1 MSLLK
6 GPRMHLFI
14 MEKDYYLLLRNET
27 DKGKNGFIFI
37 ITNKKFWG
45 SDLEWIYEKKF
56 KNFPFPFGNA
66 CKWWFNQILCSI

>member
-6 GPRMHLFI
+6 GPRLHLFI

-45 SDLEWIYEKKF
+45 SDLE
-56 KNFPFPFGNA
+56 
-66 CKWWFNQILCSI
+66 